1 MTGRLIAYGTPEG
14 VKVKSSDRIRA
25 SLRHRE
31 PERRKLRSGSA
42 RNDSACVS
50 RAHLHAS
57 SPWNASDCP
66 SPPTRAK
73 CLATPFAPDAS
84 PQERCARIKTP
95 AGGPQCLDSPAV
107 WSRRR
112 TLRNQD
118 DAGRLA
124 PPRQARPELSCAE
137 TRRETRP

>member
-1 MTGRLIAYGTPEG
+1 MIAYGTLEG
-14 VKVKSSDRIRA
+14 VKVKSSNQIRA

-31 PERRKLRSGSA
+31 PERRKLESGNA
-42 RNDSACVS
+42 RHDEAWVNALVYT
-50 RAHLHAS
+50 LAS
-57 SPWNASDCP
+57 LNASHCP

-84 PQERCARIKTP
+84 PQERRARIKTP

-124 PPRQARPELSCAE
+124 PPRQARPGLSCAE
-137 TRRETRP
+137 T